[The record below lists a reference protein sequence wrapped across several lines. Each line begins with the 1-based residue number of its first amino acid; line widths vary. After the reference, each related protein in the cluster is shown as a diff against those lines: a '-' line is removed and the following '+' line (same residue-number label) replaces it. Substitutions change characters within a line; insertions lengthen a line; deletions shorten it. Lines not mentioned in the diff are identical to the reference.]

1 MDDDKKGVL
10 LASGLG
16 IGFLVGIVLSFILKS
31 SPLIGDCGTNV
42 EINQFYLYVG
52 LFATKFLFTLGCAMG
67 GLIAGLIVMGV
78 IELYLYAKK
87 TISSL
92 GEDKGVAEYT
102 HRKYNYRYFVNKAV
116 DIASEGTFVLIAW
129 GIGFALY
136 VMTLRMSPE
145 ICYISDKTRADFI
158 LSTGFS
164 ATVLSVAIGGCIYG
178 LVKNFRSEI
187 LQYLIG
193 TVDECDDLDS
203 VACNCNTPELESM
216 FDKDIY
222 TVDAKQH
229 RVTYCSKDG
238 STHVVDFRF
247 YNIIFN
253 PQYRVYVYN
262 LDGKLRA
269 DDYYGYTLRQVIKE
283 TLKVCKTYQG

>member
-1 MDDDKKGVL
+1 MDDDKKGTL
-10 LASGLG
+10 LAGGLG

-67 GLIAGLIVMGV
+67 GLTAGLIVMSV
-78 IELYLYAKK
+78 IELYLYVKK
-87 TISSL
+87 AISSL
-92 GEDKGVAEYT
+92 GEDKGVEEYT
-102 HRKYNYRYFVNKAV
+102 HRKYNYRYFVNKTV
-116 DIASEGTFVLIAW
+116 DIASEVTFVLIAW
-129 GIGFALY
+129 GIGIALY

-178 LVKNFRSEI
+178 LVKKFSGEI
-187 LQYLIG
+187 RQYLIG
-193 TVDECDDLDS
+193 TIDECNDLDS
-203 VACNCNTPELESM
+203 LACNCNTPELESM

-222 TVDAKQH
+222 TVDAKQS
-229 RVTYCSKDG
+229 RVTYCAKDG
-238 STHVVDFRF
+238 STHVLDFGLYNWRF
-247 YNIIFN
+247 D
-253 PQYRVYVYN
+253 QHYRVYVCN
-262 LDGKLRA
+262 IDGKLRV
-269 DDYYGYTLRQVIKE
+269 DEYYGYTLRQVIEE
-283 TLKVCKTYQG
+283 TLKVCKKYQG